1 MKSAQH
7 GQQQQAKPSLK
18 RAPTE
23 DMSLPAV
30 SPSAK
35 VARPSKP
42 PQASSPSASPSASLA
57 HTQSSS
63 VSPASVLR
71 GAPEL
76 PSTFRG
82 VQALLF
88 EVGDELG
95 FMKRHLIAHDGDL
108 VTDVREATHIVTAL
122 AKQSD
127 PLKELVERN
136 PHVKVVSTRWV
147 RESIAK
153 GSALPEADYAVSF

>member
-1 MKSAQH
+1 MKSAH

-23 DMSLPAV
+23 DMSLPTV

-57 HTQSSS
+57 HTQSSA
-63 VSPASVLR
+63 SPASVLR

-153 GSALPEADYAVSF
+153 GSALPDADYAVSF